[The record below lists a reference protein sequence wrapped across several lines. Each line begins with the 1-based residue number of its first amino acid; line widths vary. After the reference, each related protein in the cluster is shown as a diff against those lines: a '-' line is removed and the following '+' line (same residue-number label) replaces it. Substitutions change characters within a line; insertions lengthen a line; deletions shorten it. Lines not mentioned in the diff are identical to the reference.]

1 MKRAAR
7 VLTFVAALAAIAF
20 TSQAAHADFL
30 FVAIKRLDISPGS
43 PNDCLTIAL
52 ATMRG
57 QAFANLRRGNDV
69 SGTRAGVFLSA
80 SCAPAPGDNSFWVFI
95 AAIGADENTTRAT
108 VELVRSNV

>member
-7 VLTFVAALAAIAF
+7 VLTFVAVLSTIAF
-20 TSQAAHADFL
+20 ASQAAYADFL
-30 FVAIKRLDISPGS
+30 FVAIKRLNLAEGA

-52 ATMRG
+52 ATMREQG
-57 QAFANLRRGNDV
+57 FANLQRGNDV

-95 AAIGADENTTRAT
+95 AAIGANENATRST